1 MNLAYFCCVLILLFA
16 FGALA
21 NAIEKELQLSIATQ
35 TTVEPNNLLQRS
47 EEE

>member
-1 MNLAYFCCVLILLFA
+1 MTMAYLCCVLILLFA

-21 NAIEKELQLSIATQ
+21 NAIDKELQLSIATQ
-35 TTVEPNNLLQRS
+35 TTVETNNLLQRS

>member
-1 MNLAYFCCVLILLFA
+1 MNLFYFCCVLILLFA

-21 NAIEKELQLSIATQ
+21 NAIDKEQQLSIATQ
-35 TTVEPNNLLQRS
+35 TTVEANNLLQRS

>member
-1 MNLAYFCCVLILLFA
+1 MNVFYLCCVLILLFV

-21 NAIEKELQLSIATQ
+21 NSIEKELLLSIATQ